1 MKPRDSEPAPVIDR
15 ASANLAL
22 LARVSGILY
31 SCGALLVLVATALPH
46 PDSLIV
52 APLYAVAAGALFIGT
67 MLYRFSRRVP
77 AWAIHACL
85 ALACVLIA
93 LCTYFSG
100 VSAGV
105 FSVMYVWVVIVAAC
119 IATRRQL
126 VLHTAWLLFTYGIT
140 LVALRDSAGAFAP
153 VTSFVLTGF
162 ALSAAG
168 AAVSWLV
175 ESRKDA
181 EAGLRRE
188 IETREELQ
196 RELEHL
202 ANHDPL
208 TGVGNR
214 RRLEEHLHGVLAEAK
229 VSGRPLCL
237 IALDLDGFKRFN
249 DMHGHAAG
257 DRLLKA
263 AASAWDGLLRS
274 EDLITRMGGDEF
286 MIVLP
291 NCSMEVTSQ
300 IAGRLRDAVPDGQ
313 QASTGIARW
322 NGKDTADEFLAAADR
337 ALYETKTSGTSKPAG
352 IEAPPNLI

>member
-1 MKPRDSEPAPVIDR
+1 MQTRDPELAPLIDR
-15 ASANLAL
+15 ASADLAV

-31 SCGALLVLVATALPH
+31 SCGALLVLVAIALPH
-46 PDSLIV
+46 PDSLTV
-52 APLYAVAAGALFIGT
+52 GPLYAIAAAALVVGT

-77 AWAIHACL
+77 AWSIHACL

-100 VSAGV
+100 VAAGV

-119 IATRRQL
+119 IATRKQL

-140 LVALRDSAGAFAP
+140 LAALDDNAGVFTP

-162 ALSAAG
+162 GLSAAG

-175 ESRKDA
+175 ESRKEA
-181 EAGLRRE
+181 EAGLHRE

-208 TGVGNR
+208 TGVANR
-214 RRLEEHLHGVLAEAK
+214 RRLEEHLESVLADA
-229 VSGRPLCL
+229 GRTRRPLCL
-237 IALDLDGFKRFN
+237 IALDLDSFKTYN
-249 DMHGHAAG
+249 DKHGHAAG

-263 AASAWDGLLRS
+263 SASAWDALLRS

-286 MIVLP
+286 VIVLP
-291 NCSMEVTSQ
+291 NCSMDISAQ
-300 IAGRLRDAVPDGQ
+300 IAARLRAAVPDGQ
-313 QASTGIARW
+313 RCSLGISCW
-322 NGKDTADEFLAAADR
+322 NGKDSAEEFLAAADKS
-337 ALYETKTSGTSKPAG
+337 LYETKAASNGTLAG
-352 IEAPPNLI
+352 